1 MSTPKICTDGTS
13 AFEEAVMNKYIGA
26 GDANKVQVK
35 VWYGRVRYTGSAW
48 EVSSSYDSAG
58 LTTGAL
64 AWSTNQLQMTL
75 SGFSNVP
82 IIVATPEAADTNLNV
97 KAHGSSSTLAILR
110 FYNIDTGALVS
121 TEATTMEANV
131 IIIGY

>member
-1 MSTPKICTDGTS
+1 VATPKVVTDGTTE
-13 AFEEAVMNKYIGA
+13 FEEAAINKFIAA
-26 GDANKVQVK
+26 GEANKVQVK

-48 EVSSSYDSAG
+48 EVSSSFDSAG

-82 IIVATPEAADTNLNV
+82 IILATPEAVDTNLNV
-97 KAHGSSSTLAILR
+97 KAHCSSSTLAVVR
-110 FYNIDTGALVS
+110 FYAVADGALVS
-121 TEATTMEANV
+121 TQATTMEFNV
-131 IIIGY
+131 LLIGF